1 MANARQQKLPKALIR
16 RTLESARREIEQIER
31 KFHRTIKAVQ
41 NGGFSTGRR
50 STKAATA
57 RTRSAAGRSMGRPA
71 PVQTAVTRW
80 GGGNDMTLIFPG
92 RRSMRNLRS
101 LRQRWPASSGM
112 LRGFEQANVYR
123 KVALIVAAKKGAV
136 WPPLVVVI
144 ELD

>member
-31 KFHRTIKAVQ
+31 KFHRTIRAVQ

-71 PVQTAVTRW
+71 PVQTAVTNVLKKRRT
-80 GGGNDMTLIFPG
+80 GLTLDRLQAALPEV
-92 RRSMRNLRS
+92 RR
-101 LRQRWPASSGM
+101 
-112 LRGFEQANVYR
+112 E
-123 KVALIVAAKKGAV
+123 VAPECDVRDAPQGPDHV
-136 WPPLVVVI
+136 
-144 ELD
+144 